1 MNELDKLIQQY
12 HNTNDGD
19 EQADIIEQFS
29 WLEGANEN
37 DKWDF
42 LFELLQQADT
52 YDLVKINIYNMLEMS
67 DLTDKQLLQAKN
79 IILSDLEIET
89 DEVVRQH
96 GCHALTWNFNHFAD
110 VIETCLQLIENP
122 KEDMNVRYNALSVLE
137 QVKDK
142 SKLAMIKQRISN
154 IDEFKNF
161 EFLGK

>member
-12 HNTNDGD
+12 HNSSDGD
-19 EQADIIEQFS
+19 EQTDIIEQFA
-29 WLEGANEN
+29 WLEGESKNS
-37 DKWDF
+37 KWDF

-52 YDLVKINIYNMLEMS
+52 YDLVKINIYHMLEIA
-67 DLTDKQLLQAKN
+67 DLTDTQLLQAKN
-79 IILSDLEIET
+79 IILSDLDIET

-122 KEDMNVRYNALSVLE
+122 KEDINVRYNALSVLE

-142 SKLAMIKQRISN
+142 SKWAMIKQRISN
-154 IDEFKNF
+154 VDEFKNV
-161 EFLGK
+161 EFLEK